1 MKPAIQTLT
10 PDQAAEEL
18 ALLLDEKF
26 LVEDDPIQLHHWKEK
41 NAQRQMDLEMWLM
54 IHPPAVDE
62 TPAPGSEVVHS
73 EDAPPQNLQPEVDEN
88 PMPTP
93 KVATPEDRLTA
104 NRQKFLDLVAQLQV
118 NPGNQP
124 LRNKASIARS
134 NYRNMEKNYKVAPV
148 ELPEIPAHPNPRV
161 FAPPAP
167 KAKKEKPAPA
177 PKVEEAHPYEPPTL
191 QDLGITTAAR
201 AREVSEALMDAQL
214 AASPSPAFSKDPAL
228 GQALHVRAAL
238 RGIRRDLLHV
248 IPQIEDLDD
257 QGRNV
262 IEEDL
267 DILDNLVCAALSL
280 AREAGIH
287 QAG

>member
-1 MKPAIQTLT
+1 MSRPEPAKALPAKRQKAGIPLKTPTEKLRTL
-10 PDQAAEEL
+10 QAKYEQ
-18 ALLLDEKF
+18 D
-26 LVEDDPIQLHHWKEK
+26 LVRVKADPSNRKLRCAASTTRSHIKTLCQQFHVH
-41 NAQRQMDLEMWLM
+41 MPTLE
-54 IHPPAVDE
+54 
-62 TPAPGSEVVHS
+62 
-73 EDAPPQNLQPEVDEN
+73 
-88 PMPTP
+88 PMPALPDP
-93 KVATPEDRLTA
+93 K
-104 NRQKFLDLVAQLQV
+104 K
-118 NPGNQP
+118 PGG
-124 LRNKASIARS
+124 
-134 NYRNMEKNYKVAPV
+134 
-148 ELPEIPAHPNPRV
+148 
-161 FAPPAP
+161 
-167 KAKKEKPAPA
+167 AKKEKPAPV

-214 AASPSPAFSKDPAL
+214 AASPGPAFSKDVAL

-267 DILDNLVCAALSL
+267 DVLDNLVCAALSM